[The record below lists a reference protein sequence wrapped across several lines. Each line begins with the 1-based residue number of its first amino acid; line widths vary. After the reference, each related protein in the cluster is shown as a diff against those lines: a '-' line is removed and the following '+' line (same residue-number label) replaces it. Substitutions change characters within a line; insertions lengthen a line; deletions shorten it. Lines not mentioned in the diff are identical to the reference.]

1 MVIIYDNEITSSP
14 NIIMS
19 NDGHGHLIDIPS
31 VFISNADGEK
41 ILNAFKCSNSMI
53 LKIHFD
59 VFASKIADVTFWLD
73 VNNRESFIT
82 LRDFY
87 RDYHKAISNY
97 VNYDVK
103 FKVNKNCGRNQ
114 CNYQDCVRGQELC
127 LVPGTFVNGAIKREG
142 KDIIYEHVRSY
153 YVFQTFK

>member
-1 MVIIYDNEITSSP
+1 MIIYDNEITSSP

-103 FKVNKNCGRNQ
+103 YILFYLGSRSTRTVGEINVTIRTVFGVKNSAWSQVPLLMGPSRGKVKT
-114 CNYQDCVRGQELC
+114 L
-127 LVPGTFVNGAIKREG
+127 
-142 KDIIYEHVRSY
+142 SMSM
-153 YVFQTFK
+153 